1 MLQVVIFANG
11 DMANINIV
19 HRYAESADLII
30 CADGGANYAD
40 AVDVRPDV
48 LIGDMDSIAP
58 ELSAQLETQDVKF
71 IPHPTNKDETDL
83 ELALLYAAEQ
93 GATQITILGALG
105 RRIDH
110 ELGNLLLLAHP
121 RLEDLDIRIA
131 SSDQEISLIR
141 RTKVFDG
148 AIGDLLS
155 LLPIGGD
162 ASGIT
167 TKGLEYPLCDETLC
181 FGPARGISNV
191 FTATQPSVHIQSGL
205 LLAVHTHRK

>member
-1 MLQVVIFANG
+1 MQTIILANG
-11 DMANINIV
+11 DMAGTDVV
-19 HRYAESADLII
+19 HRYTESAELIV

-48 LIGDMDSIAP
+48 LIGDMDSITP
-58 ELSAQLETQDVKF
+58 ELRARLEMQGVKF
-71 IPHPTNKDETDL
+71 ILYPRNKDETDL
-83 ELALLYAAEQ
+83 ELALLYAVEQ

-121 RLEDLDIRIA
+121 RLEGLDIRIA
-131 SSDQEISLIR
+131 SSEQEISLIR
-141 RTKVFDG
+141 KTRTFDG

-162 ASGIT
+162 AVGIIT
-167 TKGLEYPLCDETLC
+167 EGLEYPLCDETLF
-181 FGPARGISNV
+181 FGPARGVSNV
-191 FTATQPSVHIQSGL
+191 FTMARPSVHIRSGL
-205 LLAVHTHRK
+205 LLAVHTHLR